1 MGSYGNLVSTIL
13 GAPFWVQEALFM
25 DVLGSFEEKLGF
37 KAEVKTEDIY
47 VLYVPELTFKGKKEF
62 DSHEHGHDP
71 NLYKIL
77 QSTLLKKRVVD
88 ITIDNFMSL
97 EDTSKLLSECIKQ
110 EYIKPPVNEV
120 VSASIYYMS
129 GEIRLGEYAK
139 RAKLID
145 VVQLDSAMRRQK
157 ELNMAT
163 GKVTPIGEVLIELGF
178 LTKEAIAKIILI
190 KDDSKRRFV
199 FGGGASAPAQQS
211 DDVAQSRM
219 NIEMQQMK
227 MQLQRYAQENQILKE
242 KLRAV
247 FNLQNKNK

>member
-1 MGSYGNLVSTIL
+1 MGSYGNLVKTIL
-13 GAPFWVQEALFM
+13 DAPFWVQEALFI
-25 DVLGSFEEKLGF
+25 DFLESFEIKLG
-37 KAEVKTEDIY
+37 VKTDIKKEDIY
-47 VLYVPELTFKGKKEF
+47 THYVPELTFKGKKEF
-62 DSHEHGHDP
+62 DSHEHGHEP
-71 NLYKIL
+71 NLYKLL
-77 QSTLLKKRVVD
+77 QSALLKKRVVD

-97 EDTSKLLSECIKQ
+97 EDTSKLISECIKL
-110 EYIKPPVNEV
+110 EYLNPPANDV
-120 VSASIYYMS
+120 VSASVYYMS

-157 ELNMAT
+157 ELNMT
-163 GKVTPIGEVLIELGF
+163 SGKVIPIGEVLVELGF
-178 LTKEAIAKIILI
+178 LTKEDISKIILI

-199 FGGGASAPAQQS
+199 FGGTASPAAPQS

>member
-110 EYIKPPVNEV
+110 EYIKPPVNDV

-139 RAKLID
+139 RAKYID
-145 VVQLDSAMRRQK
+145 VVQLDQAMRRQK
-157 ELNMAT
+157 EINQST
-163 GKVTPIGEVLIELGF
+163 GNNVPIGEVLIQMGF
-178 LTKEAIAKIILI
+178 LTKEAIARIILI
-190 KDDSKRRFV
+190 KDDCKKRFIINTEQ
-199 FGGGASAPAQQS
+199 SSIQPAN
-211 DDVAQSRM
+211 DIAQSRA

-227 MQLQRYAQENQILKE
+227 MELNRYAQENKILKD
-242 KLRAV
+242 KLRAI
-247 FNLQNKNK
+247 FNLQNKKK